1 MTDRPLASAYPGLPA
16 SLLAGLVCAAAVAA
30 LGLTGSSWTVPAG
43 TVVSGLTAVAGAAA
57 IFRTA
62 RPLRRAEAFRALLGA
77 AALVWGAGQ
86 VVVAPLVLAGET
98 YPTTGDLISLIAGPL
113 VIVGLVLV
121 PHRSEEPFAGARL
134 ACDALVTGGAAAAL
148 TWRLGFVDYVDPAT
162 PGGWLSVAIL
172 LVEFCV
178 VALMTVAALRDG
190 EPGLTAAATGVAVFV
205 AADVWAHRVVV
216 SGGSWPWGAMAL
228 TCLAW
233 PLVCWGLVRLGAHAP
248 DRTDADTAAG
258 ERRRTVVAGGVT
270 AVLLGG
276 ACVTAAVQGTVDPVT
291 CILFGVVVLALGARE
306 VVVSRQ
312 SASLLRHVREI
323 AFSDALTGLGNRH
336 ALLDQLN
343 RPSPHRRW
351 LMTVDLDNFKSV
363 NRLLGH
369 SGGDEL
375 LVEVAR
381 RLESCS
387 AEVGTAFRL
396 GGDEFA
402 VLCATPRAETERLA
416 RRLVAAVRV
425 AALTV
430 PGVGRVAISGSVGL
444 AEVKPAEQQ
453 PDPLVAMA
461 ESAAA
466 LQQAKAGG
474 RDRCVVYEGTV
485 AEEYD
490 RRRRV
495 EVRLREALRTAA
507 LEVHAQPVVELA
519 TRRVVGLEYLAR
531 WTDEELGA
539 VSPAEFIE
547 IAEATSL
554 IVPLGVQVLDLALR
568 DAADRRLI
576 ERDITV
582 AVNVSPVQ
590 LRVPGFA
597 EHVLGRLVYAGIP
610 ASRLVLEMTEQ
621 VFVTEDDSAM
631 SALDELVAG
640 GVVVAVDDFGAG
652 SASLGYLRR
661 IPGRILKL
669 DRSLVSAMLR
679 DLRARAIVTSMAR
692 LGAETGL
699 DVVAEGVEDEATA
712 LACAEAGITYAQG
725 WLFGRPV
732 PLDQLEQVLG
742 DRRDL
747 SAR

>member
-1 MTDRPLASAYPGLPA
+1 MSFGPVRSTHPGLWSTA
-16 SLLAGLVCAAAVAA
+16 LAGLACAALVAA
-30 LGLTGSSWTVPAG
+30 LGAVGASWTVPAG
-43 TVVSGLTAVAGAAA
+43 AALSGLTAVLGAAA
-57 IFRTA
+57 ILRSA
-62 RPLRRAEAFRALLGA
+62 RPLRRSEAPRFVLGL
-77 AALVWGAGQ
+77 AALVWGVGQ
-86 VVVAPLVLAGET
+86 VVVAPLVLAGGT
-98 YPTTGDLISLIAGPL
+98 YPTAGDLVSVLAGP
-113 VIVGLVLV
+113 VAIVGLALV
-121 PHRSEEPFAGARL
+121 PRCSGEPLTGARL
-134 ACDALVTGGAAAAL
+134 ACDALVTGGAAASL
-148 TWRLGFVDYVDPAT
+148 TWRLGFVDIVDLSTA
-162 PGGWLSVAIL
+162 GGWLSVAIL
-172 LVEFCV
+172 LVEFSVVVLLTV
-178 VALMTVAALRDG
+178 VAMRDAQPGVIAATAGAALIVAANL
-190 EPGLTAAATGVAVFV
+190 
-205 AADVWAHRVVV
+205 WMHQVVV
-216 SGGSWPWGAMAL
+216 HGGRWPWPALAL

-233 PLVCWGLVRLGAHAP
+233 PLICWGLVRLRDDTTVSSE
-248 DRTDADTAAG
+248 DRRAVA
-258 ERRRTVVAGGVT
+258 ERRRSGVVGGANAVVLGALCVT
-270 AVLLGG
+270 IAVQRSVDPATVLLGG
-276 ACVTAAVQGTVDPVT
+276 VM
-291 CILFGVVVLALGARE
+291 VLAMTARE
-306 VVVSRQ
+306 IVVARQ
-312 SASLLRHVREI
+312 SAELLRHVRDL

-336 ALLDQLN
+336 ALLDHLS
-343 RPSPHRRW
+343 RRSPQTRW

-381 RLESCS
+381 RLKSTS
-387 AEVGTAFRL
+387 AEVGTVFRL

-444 AEVKPAEQQ
+444 AEVKPAEHQ

-474 RDRCVVYEGTV
+474 RDRCVVYEGRV

-531 WTDEELGA
+531 WHDQELGA

-547 IAEATSL
+547 IAETTSL
-554 IVPLGVQVLDLALR
+554 IVPLGVQVLDMALQ
-568 DAADRRLI
+568 DAADRQLI
-576 ERDITV
+576 DRDITV

-597 EHVLGRLVYAGIP
+597 EHVLGRLAYSGIP
-610 ASRLVLEMTEQ
+610 ANRLVLEMTEQ
-621 VFVTEDDSAM
+621 VFVTEDDAAM
-631 SALDELVAG
+631 GALGELVAG

-661 IPGRILKL
+661 IPARILKL
-669 DRSLVSAMLR
+669 DRSIVSSMLR
-679 DLRARAIVTSMAR
+679 DPRARAIVTSMAG

-699 DVVAEGVEDEATA
+699 DVVAEGVEDVATA

-732 PLDQLEQVLG
+732 SLDRLEEVVG
-742 DRRDL
+742 DLQDL